1 MRFEAKWGRELSGTK
16 KQDSHFNAD
25 KLLNLFDRTRFL
37 FGSIRRDSQS
47 LGWVDFAPLDAL

>member
-1 MRFEAKWGRELSGTK
+1 MGTRVEWTK

-47 LGWVDFAPLDAL
+47 LGWVDFAPIDAL